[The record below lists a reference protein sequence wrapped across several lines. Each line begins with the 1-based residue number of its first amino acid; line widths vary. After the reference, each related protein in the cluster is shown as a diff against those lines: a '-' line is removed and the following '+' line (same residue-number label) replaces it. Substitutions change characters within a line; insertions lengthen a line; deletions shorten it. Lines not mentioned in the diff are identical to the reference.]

1 MTRLTSSIRNVS
13 ASAFLVAFLG
23 FAGDLVSPKPAEAQC
38 SACMISFFDGSLT
51 CIDYI
56 VGAEVCAIV
65 AFGTCIEIGE
75 CEWIMM
81 LDIAEDGTPHSR
93 EDRSLD
99 SRQDEALART
109 CDGVL
114 LQIPASQSLRSSTS
128 VSSKPFRGARLSLEL

>member
-1 MTRLTSSIRNVS
+1 MARLTSSIRNVS

-23 FAGDLVSPKPAEAQC
+23 FAGNLVSPKPAEAQC

-51 CIDYI
+51 CVDYI

-93 EDRSLD
+93 EDRTLD
-99 SRQDEALART
+99 PRQDEALAT

-114 LQIPASQSLRSSTS
+114 LQIPASQPQRGSTS
-128 VSSKPFRGARLSLEL
+128 VSSKPFRETRLSLEL

>member
-1 MTRLTSSIRNVS
+1 MARLTSSIRNIS

-23 FAGDLVSPKPAEAQC
+23 FAGNLVLPKPAEAQC
-38 SACMISFFDGSLT
+38 SACMVSFFDGSLT

-65 AFGTCIEIGE
+65 AFGECIEIGE

-93 EDRSLD
+93 EDRTLD
-99 SRQDEALART
+99 PGQDEALART

-114 LQIPASQSLRSSTS
+114 LQIPASERQGRSTS
-128 VSSKPFRGARLSLEL
+128 VSSTPFRETRLSLEL